1 MSRGK
6 DRRSFETNREYGY
19 GAPTPSTPEFED
31 FKNYDLS
38 PELLNMSQQASFD
51 AARRG
56 IVEGTSSPYS
66 GINPVLRARLQQ
78 LGLQEVGAKEAA
90 ASADA
95 DMAREQTILN
105 QKWLAASYAKPPLL
119 ETKTSGYGQET
130 QQSAGS
136 QLLGGGIQAGLMGLA
151 MF

>member
-6 DRRSFETNREYGY
+6 DRRSFETNRQYGQI
-19 GAPTPSTPEFED
+19 APQSTPEFED
-31 FKNYDLS
+31 FKGYNLDPTLLS
-38 PELLNMSQQASFD
+38 MSQQASFD

-78 LGLQEVGAKEAA
+78 LGLQEVGAKEAE

-95 DMAREQTILN
+95 DLQRQQTILN
-105 QKWLAASYAKPPLL
+105 QKWLAASYAKPQIV
-119 ETKTSGYGQET
+119 EDKTYGYGQDT
-130 QQSAGS
+130 NNPSTGS
-136 QLLGGGIQAGLMGLA
+136 QLLQGGIQAGLMGLA
-151 MF
+151 LF